1 MSPDR
6 SPSAAGSGRI
16 EPTVSSTTI
25 EHESL
30 SCVSGRD
37 VPGEVHLIISAME
50 AAGAAHRSERRGPTR
65 WPFRVRAHLYLFSD
79 TPGTSPWTIY
89 TRDVNARGLG
99 FVTTLPLPL
108 SHGGWVE
115 LMDST
120 GQHRSIHCTLSR
132 CREAVKGWYEG
143 ALLFNR
149 EQRWF
154 DPQVPDATPTATP
167 GPFMRPH
174 VPAPPAPE
182 TANQSSRPMG
192 RPIMRL
198 VPAE

>member
-1 MSPDR
+1 MTPN
-6 SPSAAGSGRI
+6 
-16 EPTVSSTTI
+16 EPV
-25 EHESL
+25 

-37 VPGEVHLIISAME
+37 VPPEVHLIISAME
-50 AAGAAHRSERRGPTR
+50 AAGSTSLKERRGPTR
-65 WPFRVRAHLYLFSD
+65 WPFRARAHLYLFSD
-79 TPGTSPWTIY
+79 APGTSPWTIY
-89 TRDVNARGLG
+89 TRNANSRGVG

-115 LMDST
+115 LVDST

-132 CREAVKGWYEG
+132 CSEAARGWYEG

-154 DPQVPDATPTATP
+154 DPQTPEATPSAMP
-167 GPFMRPH
+167 GPFLRPY
-174 VPAPPAPE
+174 VPDPRAPE
-182 TANQSSRPMG
+182 MAHRPPRPTNRPMV
-192 RPIMRL
+192 RL